1 MFAYDAMM
9 AALAKDRREL
19 TERQFLAKQRKN
31 FKYGSKEYNKLTK
44 QIKKLDD
51 AEKASLKEGV
61 KRFTRDQTKSE
72 LKEGAKRYTRKPPTV
87 GMGPGQGTT
96 GGGLGMMTQRDR
108 SKPKKM
114 NMGGV
119 MKARGGTFKGI
130 F

>member
-1 MFAYDAMM
+1 MDLRQTRIN
-9 AALAKDRREL
+9 ALLRNRSEL
-19 TERQFLAKQRKN
+19 TERQFLAKQRKK
-31 FKYGSKEYNKLTK
+31 FRYGSKEYNKLTK

-51 AEKASLKEGV
+51 AEKAQLKEGV
-61 KRFTRDQTKSE
+61 KR
-72 LKEGAKRYTRKPPTV
+72 YTRKRPTV
-87 GMGPGQGTT
+87 GMGAGQGTT

-119 MKARGGTFKGI
+119 MKSRGGTFKGV

>member
-1 MFAYDAMM
+1 MIDV
-9 AALAKDRREL
+9 AAAIRASLEKDKREL
-19 TERQFLAKQRKN
+19 TERQFLAKQRKKYN
-31 FKYGSKEYNKLTK
+31 YGSKEYNKLTK

-51 AEKASLKEGV
+51 AEKAQLKEGV
-61 KRFTRDQTKSE
+61 KR
-72 LKEGAKRYTRKPPTV
+72 YTRNRPTV
-87 GMGPGQGTT
+87 GMGPSQITG

-119 MKARGGTFKGI
+119 MKTRGGTFKGI